1 MLRMIALPL
10 RVRPDLRTVTAT
22 LRRHAELL
30 VEFYEDEIKGCRDIR
45 KHIAWYLKGFPAGG
59 TMRQHLALVDSLA
72 ALDRLLDGLDAD
84 APWPG
89 ADAEGQRGRAGTP
102 KRVALPDGW
111 LDSPDLSPEQQALVE
126 QAELDVSGG

>member
-1 MLRMIALPL
+1 MLTPFHLAIHVDNLEAARGFYGGVNVLY
-10 RVRPDLRTVTAT
+10 VT
-22 LRRHAELL
+22 RR
-30 VEFYEDEIKGCRDIR
+30 DMR

-111 LDSPDLSPEQQALVE
+111 LDSPDLSPEQQALVA